1 MKRRPVVIGNWK
13 MNGSMPFMAMMMSNL
28 LDEPYGGID
37 VYVCPPFV
45 YLDICGRLCL
55 GSDIRLGAQNVSSKR
70 SGPYTGEVS
79 PLMLKGL
86 GCSLVL
92 IGHSERRQIYHES
105 NNSCARKFRAV
116 TEAGMTPVLCVGET
130 LTQRNDG
137 RTLSVVAAQVRAVV
151 ERDGIEMFRD
161 AMIGYEPVWAIG
173 TGLSA
178 NADQAQEVHASI
190 RALLAEY
197 DEDIA
202 QGVRI
207 LYGGSVKPSN
217 ARVLFAQP
225 DVDGGLVGGAAL
237 NPEHFKEIC
246 RAAVS

>member
-28 LDEPYGGID
+28 LDEPYDGID

-105 NNSCARKFRAV
+105 NNSCARKFRSV

-130 LTQRNDG
+130 LIQRNDG

-173 TGLSA
+173 TGLTASPE
-178 NADQAQEVHASI
+178 QAQEMHAFI
-190 RALLAEY
+190 RTELGKLKGLQADA
-197 DEDIA
+197 
-202 QGVRI
+202 VRI
-207 LYGGSVKPSN
+207 LYGGSVKAAN
-217 ARVLFAQP
+217 AAELFAQP
-225 DVDGGLVGGAAL
+225 DIDGALVGGAAL
-237 NPEHFKEIC
+237 Q
-246 RAAVS
+246 AADFLAIISAA